1 MRKNE
6 KGFTLVELI
15 VVIAIVAILA
25 AVGIIGYTQFIQ
37 NARDT
42 KAQSELDQLINV
54 LYADS
59 LVEGIR
65 SKTSKDG
72 DGEYIVLVDVPKQ
85 GKVVFASDIGPEG
98 FKELIDAYNADGVLK
113 GTFTLSKHELKYEV
127 DGGTGKA
134 GVVYAIFD
142 NDGNE
147 TDDIPATITYKP
159 GADAATIVTDE

>member
-37 NARDT
+37 NARNT

-59 LVEGIR
+59 LVDGIKL
-65 SKTSKDG
+65 SDLG
-72 DGEYIVLVDVPKQ
+72 VEIGENQEDKELVLAPQQ
-85 GKVVFASDIGPEG
+85 GKVVFADGIGQDDFVKLMGVYNPEG
-98 FKELIDAYNADGVLK
+98 LLEGK
-113 GTFTLSKHELKYEV
+113 FTLSSGMLKYEV
-127 DGGTGKA
+127 DRGNGSA
-134 GVVYAIFD
+134 VVVYGGA
-142 NDGNE
+142 E
-147 TDDIPATITYKP
+147 LTYP
-159 GADAATIVTDE
+159 YTSSGEGEGGD

>member
-25 AVGIIGYTQFIQ
+25 AVGIVGYTQFIQ

-59 LVEGIR
+59 LVEGIPQLDD
-65 SKTSKDG
+65 DG
-72 DGEYIVLVDVPKQ
+72 NPVTDNEGKKILLVLVPEQ
-85 GKVVFASDIGPEG
+85 GKVQFAPGITQEE
-98 FKELIDAYNADGVLK
+98 FEALMAKYNADGVLK
-113 GTFTLSKHELKYEV
+113 GTFTLSAGELKYEV
-127 DGGTGKA
+127 DSGTGKA
-134 GVVYAIFD
+134 GVLYAP
-142 NDGNE
+142 E
-147 TDDIPATITYKP
+147 TAGATRTYTYTPQDD
-159 GADAATIVTDE
+159 